1 MKLMNDATAGEIA
14 ATPLTYAISS
24 GNAEFVWL
32 YLKYGADAKATCGFP
47 GEFGTITRSMT
58 DHAVSRYFACVK
70 KESASE
76 KEIAD
81 AGRIVLLVAAAAGEE
96 ERARRELAE

>member
-1 MKLMNDATAGEIA
+1 MKLMNDATAGKIA

-24 GNAEFVWL
+24 GNAEFVRL
-32 YLKYGADAKATCGFP
+32 YLKYG
-47 GEFGTITRSMT
+47 
-58 DHAVSRYFACVK
+58 
-70 KESASE
+70 
-76 KEIAD
+76 AD